1 MKVENYNGCV
11 SRFLICCIICL
22 FCIFFFIRFACNSTF
37 EQLKQSVEKAKAA
50 LQDRGSYLSSCD
62 LGTSPFCPATPSSRT
77 PVSSHP
83 TTNSL
88 DLFQDEQN
96 NTDKRNNC
104 KY

>member
-1 MKVENYNGCV
+1 M
-11 SRFLICCIICL
+11 
-22 FCIFFFIRFACNSTF
+22 FILNIVFTRFACNSTF

-83 TTNSL
+83 TTTNSL

-104 KY
+104 KKIF

>member
-1 MKVENYNGCV
+1 MTHK
-11 SRFLICCIICL
+11 CCIIN
-22 FCIFFFIRFACNSTF
+22 RFACNSTF

-62 LGTSPFCPATPSSRT
+62 LGTSPFCPAAPSSRT

-83 TTNSL
+83 TTSSL

-104 KY
+104 KDNTLLLFYFNSKII

>member
-1 MKVENYNGCV
+1 M
-11 SRFLICCIICL
+11 
-22 FCIFFFIRFACNSTF
+22 
-37 EQLKQSVEKAKAA
+37 EKAKAA

-77 PVSSHP
+77 SITTHP

-88 DLFQDEQN
+88 DLYQDEQN

-104 KY
+104 KCHSI